1 MTIINL
7 FEKTCNKRGFY
18 GECYK
23 KSGLDDKK
31 ALESEA
37 HTKTLLMAKACLKLN
52 NHNIV
57 TAASLT
63 LNSGAF
69 L

>member
-1 MTIINL
+1 MVGIT
-7 FEKTCNKRGFY
+7 
-18 GECYK
+18 K

-31 ALESEA
+31 ALESEV
-37 HTKTLLMAKACLKLN
+37 HTKTLLIAKVCLKLN

-57 TAASLT
+57 TTASLT

-69 L
+69 LQLYNFISNL

>member
-1 MTIINL
+1 MVGAT
-7 FEKTCNKRGFY
+7 
-18 GECYK
+18 K
-23 KSGLDDKK
+23 KVGLMIKK
-31 ALESEA
+31 HLRAKP
-37 HTKTLLMAKACLKLN
+37 HTKLPLMVKSCLKLIY

-57 TAASLT
+57 TTASLT

>member
-1 MTIINL
+1 MI
-7 FEKTCNKRGFY
+7 
-18 GECYK
+18 K
-23 KSGLDDKK
+23 KHLRAK
-31 ALESEA
+31 

>member
-1 MTIINL
+1 ML
-7 FEKTCNKRGFY
+7 Q
-18 GECYK
+18 

-31 ALESEA
+31 ALESEMR
-37 HTKTLLMAKACLKLN
+37 TKTLLMAKVCLKPN
-52 NHNIV
+52 NHNIA
-57 TAASLT
+57 TTASLT

>member
-1 MTIINL
+1 MVGIT
-7 FEKTCNKRGFY
+7 
-18 GECYK
+18 K

-37 HTKTLLMAKACLKLN
+37 RTKTLLIAKVCLKLN

-57 TAASLT
+57 TTANLT